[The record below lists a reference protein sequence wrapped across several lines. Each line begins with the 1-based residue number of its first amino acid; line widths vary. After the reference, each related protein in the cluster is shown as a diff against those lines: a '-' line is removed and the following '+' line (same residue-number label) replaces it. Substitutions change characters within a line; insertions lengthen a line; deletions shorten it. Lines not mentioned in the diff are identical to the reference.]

1 MSNYPFPLPEPIHGV
16 AYPKSLDELDALR
29 VFHGKFLR
37 PQMLGIHSQ
46 NPFAPWN
53 SPSRSV
59 MTTQHLPQRL
69 IVEGLKSPTILTGL
83 EYELA
88 KYTIAER
95 MPENGTVIAVVPRY
109 PARAGAN
116 NRIGFS
122 PETTVIVEYFVEPE
136 GDEPGYMTLDAIPI
150 KQYTSLHQH
159 FGFRN
164 KPHEQLSTKLNPKE
178 RIPKGFAFTNT
189 PAVQDDGCYATGI
202 EPMVCFLDVP
212 GTAEDSIIVRRGYL
226 PQMAF
231 TVFEEIDI
239 GFGGS
244 DVPVNLHGDN
254 ENFKIFPDIG
264 ERIPK
269 SGLLMAV
276 RPVTERLGVA
286 TLGQD
291 DLRKMD
297 RIFDNKRYSREA
309 CTDANGFMTT
319 EPGRVIDIQVI
330 KNTENPRLPP
340 SMAGQLED
348 YVTALRMYYTR
359 LLEIETRMI
368 LENKR
373 QGGTGELK
381 MAPRMTNL
389 LVRAR
394 ALTGHGSNRFNS
406 SLVLQEHKAVLDEYT
421 VRFTIEHRIIPTKG
435 QKATC
440 FSGGINRLAGF
451 CQSNNA

>member
-1 MSNYPFPLPEPIHGV
+1 MNRYPFPMPEPQHGV
-16 AYPKSLDELDALR
+16 AYPKTLEELEALR
-29 VFHGKFLR
+29 VFHGKHLR
-37 PQMLGIHSQ
+37 PQMIGIHAQ
-46 NPFAPWN
+46 NSFAPWN

-69 IVEGLKSPTILTGL
+69 IVEGIKSPTILSGL

-95 MPENGTVIAVVPRY
+95 MPENGTVVAVVPRY
-109 PARAGAN
+109 PPRAGSN

-122 PETTVIVEYFVEPE
+122 PETTVIVEYYVEPE

-150 KQYTSLHQH
+150 KQYTSYHQH

-164 KPHEQLSTKLNPKE
+164 KPHPELSTKLNPKE
-178 RIPKGFAFTNT
+178 RIPKNFAFTDT
-189 PAVQDDGCYATGI
+189 PAVQPDGCYATGV

-212 GTAEDSIIVRRGYL
+212 GTAEDAVIVRRGYL
-226 PQMAF
+226 PQLAF
-231 TVFEEIDI
+231 TVYEEIDI

-244 DVPVNLHGDN
+244 DVPLNLFGD
-254 ENFKIFPDIG
+254 ENNYKIFPDIG
-264 ERIPK
+264 ERVPK

-276 RPVTERLGVA
+276 RPVMERLGVA
-286 TLGQD
+286 TLGKH
-291 DLRKMD
+291 DLSKLD
-297 RIFDNKRYSREA
+297 RIFDTKRYSREA
-309 CTDANGFMTT
+309 TTDANGFVST

-330 KNTENPRLPP
+330 KNTDNPRLPP
-340 SMAGQLED
+340 TMSGQLED
-348 YVTALRMYYTR
+348 YVTALRMYYAR
-359 LLEIETRMI
+359 LLEIETRLT

-381 MAPRMTNL
+381 MTPRMTNL

-421 VRFTIEHRIIPTKG
+421 VKFTIEHRIIPNPG
-435 QKATC
+435 QKVTC
-440 FSGGINRLAGF
+440 ANGG
-451 CQSNNA
+451 QS